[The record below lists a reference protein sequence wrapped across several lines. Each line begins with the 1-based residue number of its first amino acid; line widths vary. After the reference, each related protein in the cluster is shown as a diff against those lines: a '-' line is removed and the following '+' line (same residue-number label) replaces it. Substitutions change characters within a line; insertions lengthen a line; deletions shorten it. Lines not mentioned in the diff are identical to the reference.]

1 MLKTRKYKWIDILRI
16 PFEISPLLLLA
27 FVLLELTQAIIS
39 TFAIVFA
46 TSFFVDTA
54 LAVFA
59 DELIVSTVYA
69 PLGAL
74 LGVVAISNI
83 FDHLLGLLQSRLKIV
98 MEFKL
103 EPAILDTRASLKYKY
118 IEDSDT
124 WELVERLSE
133 GIVENMLNGIRAFAT
148 VARSIVSIA
157 AILSLILTQVWWAT
171 ILIAILS
178 VPLLWMSLKAGGKN
192 YNAWMKA
199 WPYERRFSYYSD
211 DILTSR
217 EATQERTLFG
227 YANYIVN
234 LHSEHFEIARKIQE
248 KVAVRTKIAIE
259 ATGIFMSVIAL
270 LISFSLITPVI
281 AGTLSPGMFMGIVAA
296 VFTMAKSIGG
306 TLQEAAK
313 NLSYAKRCMDDL
325 TAFMALDL
333 QEGAT
338 DLPDK
343 ISPIFERLSFKNV
356 WFKYPNAEKYALRN
370 VSFDIEVGNHY
381 AFVGTNGSGKT
392 TIIKLLTGL
401 YDVYDGEILING
413 KELRT
418 YETSTLKAM
427 FSVVYQDFS
436 RYEISLADNIALGN
450 TSENVSIEDIH
461 NVTDKVALTD
471 TITNLKDGLRT
482 PLGKID
488 KNGSDLS
495 GGQWQ
500 KVAIARSLISLA
512 PIKILDEPTAALD
525 PIAESRIYQE
535 FEELMKDKTTIF
547 ISHRLGSTKLA
558 NEILVIESGEIIE
571 RGTHN
576 KLIKIRGVYSKMFES
591 QRRWYE

>member
-98 MEFKL
+98 MEFKF

-157 AILSLILTQVWWAT
+157 AILSLILTQVWWAA

-471 TITNLKDGLRT
+471 TITKLKDGLRT

-500 KVAIARSLISLA
+500 KVAIARSLISPA

>member
-39 TFAIVFA
+39 TFAVVFA